1 MVINDDVKDLEHLI
15 NIYNFFMTLFKDDN
29 NIYKIIL
36 DYKDNKL
43 SFEMTN
49 DKNFSITKHVKCNKI
64 EAAETIDLIRNNFIL
79 NHEINI
85 PFKGKIVIKLPDI
98 NTYSYIMCHNI
109 KNTKFDLFV
118 TIRDKE
124 DEQRMNE
131 AHQKAIDKHNEQI
144 TKQKRL
150 TKN

>member
-1 MVINDDVKDLEHLI
+1 
-15 NIYNFFMTLFKDDN
+15 MT
-29 NIYKIIL
+29 
-36 DYKDNKL
+36 
-43 SFEMTN
+43 
-49 DKNFSITKHVKCNKI
+49 
-64 EAAETIDLIRNNFIL
+64 
-79 NHEINI
+79 
-85 PFKGKIVIKLPDI
+85 
-98 NTYSYIMCHNI
+98 HNI